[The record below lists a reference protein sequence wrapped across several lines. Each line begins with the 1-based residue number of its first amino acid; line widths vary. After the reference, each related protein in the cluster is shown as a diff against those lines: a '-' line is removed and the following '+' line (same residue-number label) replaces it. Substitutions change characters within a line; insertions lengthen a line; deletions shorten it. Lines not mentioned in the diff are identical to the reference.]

1 MDQFELAVST
11 RSVAGKGAS
20 RRLRREKLVPA
31 IVYGGESAP
40 ESIQV
45 DKFEL
50 VNHMK
55 HEAFYSHVLTLN
67 FGDRNESVVL
77 KDVQRHPFKPEV
89 LHVDFQRV
97 VKGEQ
102 LNMHVPLHFINEDKC
117 AGVKAGGLLA
127 KQMNE
132 IEITCLPQNLPEYIE
147 VDLANLNTGEAIHL
161 ADLKLAEGLTI
172 TALAHGGD
180 SAQPVV
186 SVSPPKGG
194 ADAEEEG
201 GEAGEEG

>member
-20 RRLRREKLVPA
+20 RRLRRENLVPA
-31 IVYGGESAP
+31 IVYGGNDQP

-45 DKFEL
+45 DRFEL

-67 FGDRNESVVL
+67 FGERTESVVL
-77 KDVQRHPFKPEV
+77 KDVQRHPVKPEV

-97 VKGEQ
+97 LKDAVI
-102 LNMHVPLHFINEDKC
+102 NMHVPLHYVNEEKC

-132 IEITCLPQNLPEYIE
+132 IEITCLPQDLPEFIE
-147 VDLANLNTGEAIHL
+147 VDLENLGTGESIHL
-161 ADLKLAEGLTI
+161 GDLKLAAGLTI
-172 TALAHGGD
+172 TAIAHGGD
-180 SAQPVV
+180 AAQPVV
-186 SVSPPKGG
+186 SVSPAKGGGG
-194 ADAEEEG
+194 ADEEG
-201 GEAGEEG
+201 EAEGA